1 VRFANIA
8 FYKFVDFPRFAG
20 LREEFRG
27 RCRTLEGLK
36 GTILLTPEGVNGF
49 LAGPET
55 AVNDFQD
62 WIRSIPEFKDLTF
75 KTSYSDQNPFK
86 RMLVKLKREII
97 PLGDA
102 TIQPAVR
109 TGERISAKELKTWL
123 DENRDFVLL
132 DTRNKYEIDHG
143 TFEKAV
149 DLDLQ
154 HFRTFPNAI
163 KKIPDELKSKPMV
176 MFCTG
181 GIRCE
186 KASVIA
192 LMEGFKS
199 VYQLDGGILK
209 YLEECGNTH
218 YKGKCF
224 VFDHRESI
232 GPDEINTD

>member
-1 VRFANIA
+1 MSIANIA
-8 FYKFVDFPRFAG
+8 FYKFVDFPRFAS
-20 LREEFRG
+20 LREDFRKE
-27 RCRTLEGLK
+27 CRGLEGLK
-36 GTILLTPEGVNGF
+36 GTILLTPEGINGF
-49 LAGPET
+49 ISGPESS
-55 AVNDFQD
+55 VNAFKD
-62 WIRSIPEFKDLTF
+62 WICKLPEFSDLTF
-75 KTSYSDQNPFK
+75 KTSHSETNPFK

-97 PLGDA
+97 SIGDSS
-102 TIQPAVR
+102 IQPAIM
-109 TGERISAKELKTWL
+109 TGQRISAKELKAWL

-132 DTRNKYEIDHG
+132 DTRNKYEIEHG
-143 TFEKAV
+143 TFESAI
-149 DLDLQ
+149 DLDLR

-163 KKIPDELKSKPMV
+163 KKIPEEMKTKPMV

-192 LMEGFKS
+192 IREGFQS

-209 YLEECGNTH
+209 YLEECGNAH
-218 YKGKCF
+218 YKGKCY